1 MNKSTILLA
10 CLLVNLTACSTI
22 VSKIG
27 GDKPVGTDS
36 SQRSFGRIVDDQII
50 ETYVGAN
57 ILKADEDFQSSNI
70 VVTSLNGLVLLVGQV
85 QSEKLR
91 QLASQT
97 AEKVRN
103 VRRVHNEITVAG
115 PISLP
120 ARTSDTWLT
129 TKIKSRMLG
138 TEGVNP
144 LKIKVVVENG
154 VVYLMGMVTREEA
167 EQAVHLTQQAYGVQ
181 KIVKVF
187 EYL

>member
-1 MNKSTILLA
+1 M
-10 CLLVNLTACSTI
+10 NLTACSTV
-22 VSKIG
+22 VSKVG
-27 GDKPVGTDS
+27 GNKPVGTDS
-36 SQRSFGRIVDDQII
+36 TQRSFGRIVDDQII

-57 ILKADEDFQSSNI
+57 ILKADEDFQSSNV

-85 QSEKLR
+85 PSEKLR

-103 VRRVHNEITVAG
+103 VRRVHNEITVSG

-120 ARTSDTWLT
+120 ARTSDAWLT
-129 TKIKSRMLG
+129 TKIKSRMIG

-144 LKIKVVVENG
+144 LQIKVVVENG

-167 EQAVHLTQQAYGVQ
+167 EQAVNVAQQAYGVQ